1 MAKGSSRTRGV
12 GPTLWSLLLMACV
25 MLVVLHLVQVVRSET
40 SEGEDLI
47 ESTFTTSVAG
57 R

>member
-1 MAKGSSRTRGV
+1 MAQGSPSTRGV

-40 SEGEDLI
+40 SEGEDLV
-47 ESTFTTSVAG
+47 ESTFTTLEG
-57 R
+57 PR